1 MMERLAS
8 APTNTKHFA
17 CRLWESNIFYLIWP
31 FFLKKMLAEEVHLMK
46 HTCSRIC
53 GADLY
58 LLMTLPAL
66 LHLLQW
72 TLRPGQERIF

>member
-1 MMERLAS
+1 
-8 APTNTKHFA
+8 
-17 CRLWESNIFYLIWP
+17 
-31 FFLKKMLAEEVHLMK
+31 MLAEEVDVMK

-58 LLMTLPAL
+58 LLMTLSAL

-72 TLRPGQERIF
+72 TLRPGQERHFFRTQNYLGHFLGSF